1 VKQLLAQVLS
11 SRKVWRVSLVSAFAT
26 GCALGLWMLGGT
38 TLLLLVIFSG
48 AGLALSSVSPRLME
62 GESAPQLGDRA
73 LAMPVR
79 RQHLQDLNLL
89 GGETAGQPAPQI

>member
-1 VKQLLAQVLS
+1 MKQLLAQVLS
-11 SRKVWRVSLVSAFAT
+11 SRKVWRVSLVSAFVT

-62 GESAPQLGDRA
+62 GESAPQSNTRRA
-73 LAMPVR
+73 GSALPSHLRPRKSLR
-79 RQHLQDLNLL
+79 RTI
-89 GGETAGQPAPQI
+89 EVP